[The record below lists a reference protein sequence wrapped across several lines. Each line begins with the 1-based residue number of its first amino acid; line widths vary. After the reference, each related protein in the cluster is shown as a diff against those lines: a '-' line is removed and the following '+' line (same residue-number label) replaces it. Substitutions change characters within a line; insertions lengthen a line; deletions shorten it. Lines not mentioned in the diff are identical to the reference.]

1 MIIDYKLY
9 FDKAAT
15 LSQTRGSTNVL
26 DFASLPQPGAGQQLY
41 VNIYSHGGFKSG
53 GTYATTV
60 KLLTG
65 STSPGASQVMSVF
78 VGTEADFASAGL
90 VAKVPLPSLKLNRY
104 VSLNY
109 YWQTAPETASTI
121 SAFLTLE

>member
-15 LSQTRGSTNVL
+15 LSQTRASTNVL
-26 DFASLPQPGAGQQLY
+26 DFKSLPEPGKGSQLY
-41 VNIYSHGGFKSG
+41 VNIYSHGGFKAT
-53 GTYATTV
+53 GTYVTTI
-60 KLLTG
+60 KLQTG
-65 STSPGASQVMSVF
+65 TTSPGATNLMDIWL
-78 VGTEADFASAGL
+78 GTEASLSVAGL
-90 VAKVPLPSLKLNRY
+90 IAKVPLPSKGLSEF